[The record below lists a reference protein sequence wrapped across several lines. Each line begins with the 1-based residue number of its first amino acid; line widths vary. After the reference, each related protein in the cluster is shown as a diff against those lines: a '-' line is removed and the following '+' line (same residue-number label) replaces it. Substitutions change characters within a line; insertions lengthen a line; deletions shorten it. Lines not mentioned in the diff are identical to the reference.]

1 MVKDSF
7 IFRKDWYLAL
17 KNLGDAARLEVYDAI
32 MREVF
37 EDGNSELSLE
47 AKVAMMFI
55 TPLIKRDIEK
65 YNLVCERRKLAGSQG
80 GIAKGSK
87 CKQMVANGSKCKQKV
102 ASVADNDNDND
113 IQGTN
118 VPMSKEEE
126 SNDSKKKEPVT
137 DLEKDFEV
145 FRRKYKEYGGSARG
159 FSTEIENLKKK
170 HKDWKDVIP
179 MLAFALEN
187 ENKARE
193 DAKRIGEFFPQMK
206 NLQTYINQRSWEAYS
221 DGYEN
226 YDPDAY
232 HPDGFPYDADFDAYR
247 FCDYIPNHD
256 LLDGYTDDN
265 RPDGARIVEQITVW
279 VWSREQR
286 RWNKEL
292 KK

>member
-87 CKQMVANGSKCKQKV
+87 CKQMVANGSKSKQKV

-113 IQGTN
+113 IQGTK
-118 VPMSKEEE
+118 VPMSKEED
-126 SNDSKKKEPVT
+126 SNESKKKKIVYPVDFESDWNLYDRKGSKKDSFT
-137 DLEKDFEV
+137 AWKDLSDEDKVKMRIHIPYYLQSNDRQYLKDFERYIKHRV
-145 FRRKYKEYGGSARG
+145 FESPVYKSSVLLYDP
-159 FSTEIENLKKK
+159 I
-170 HKDWKDVIP
+170 KDDNPIDYHPLTDGVFQWWD
-179 MLAFALEN
+179 EN
-187 ENKARE
+187 EKCLHFNGQI
-193 DAKRIGEFFPQMK
+193 DV
-206 NLQTYINQRSWEAYS
+206 L
-221 DGYEN
+221 D
-226 YDPDAY
+226 
-232 HPDGFPYDADFDAYR
+232 
-247 FCDYIPNHD
+247 
-256 LLDGYTDDN
+256 DGYTADN
-265 RPDGARIVEQITVW
+265 RPNGAKVKWQMYSWIWNSIT
-279 VWSREQR
+279 
-286 RWNKEL
+286 KEWI

>member
-113 IQGTN
+113 NDIQGTN

-126 SNDSKKKEPVT
+126 TNVSKKKPYYPDEFESDWNLYGRKGSKKNGYHRWK
-137 DLEKDFEV
+137 DLTEDEKTKMRKHIPYYLQSNDRQYLKDFE
-145 FRRKYKEYGGSARG
+145 G
-159 FSTEIENLKKK
+159 
-170 HKDWKDVIP
+170 
-179 MLAFALEN
+179 
-187 ENKARE
+187 
-193 DAKRIGEFFPQMK
+193 
-206 NLQTYINQRSWEAYS
+206 YINQRLFESPVYKGSELLFDPVQLESPSVYS
-221 DGYEN
+221 PLTDGILQWWDDKEKCLHFN
-226 YDPDAY
+226 
-232 HPDGFPYDADFDAYR
+232 G
-247 FCDYIPNHD
+247 YID
-256 LLDGYTDDN
+256 MLDDGYTADN
-265 RPDGARIVEQITVW
+265 RPDGAKVKWQMYSWI
-279 VWSREQR
+279 
-286 RWNKEL
+286 WNAKTKEWI
-292 KK
+292 KQ